1 MTIKKS
7 IVGSL
12 FSMLLVSE
20 MAAADWGD
28 VYYCQMTNLV
38 EMYNGKV
45 TSYSNVMIGS
55 HFLFTS
61 QKFQFKLDQ
70 TKNAMV
76 FGNTGIFKDQ
86 VYKLTNFGNF
96 PGLGRWYANDKY
108 SMTYFEEGKFLYTL
122 HGSQGSVAA
131 SADCDKF

>member
-1 MTIKKS
+1 MSIKKL
-7 IVGSL
+7 IAGL
-12 FSMLLVSE
+12 TLSMLLGSG
-20 MAAADWGD
+20 AANADWGD
-28 VYYCQMTNLV
+28 VYYCQMTNFLGITV
-38 EMYNGKV
+38 EGEMESWK
-45 TSYSNVMIGS
+45 
-55 HFLFTS
+55 LE
-61 QKFQFKLDQ
+61 KFQFKLDQ

-108 SMTYFEEGKFLYTL
+108 SMTYFQEGKFLYTTN
-122 HGSQGSVAA
+122 GAVVGIISI

>member
-1 MTIKKS
+1 MTIKKL
-7 IVGSL
+7 VFGSM
-12 FSMLLVSE
+12 FSMLLGSG

-28 VYYCQMTNLV
+28 VYYCQMTNFDEIMV
-38 EMYNGKV
+38 EGEKK
-45 TSYSNVMIGS
+45 SWK
-55 HFLFTS
+55 LE
-61 QKFQFKLDQ
+61 KFQFKLDQ

-108 SMTYFEEGKFLYTL
+108 SMTYFEEGKFLYTFNSSTGL
-122 HGSQGSVAA
+122 SVK
-131 SADCDKF
+131 SADCEKF

>member
-1 MTIKKS
+1 MNIKKS

-28 VYYCQMTNLV
+28 VYYCQMTNFDEIMV
-38 EMYNGKV
+38 EGEKK
-45 TSYSNVMIGS
+45 SWK
-55 HFLFTS
+55 LE
-61 QKFQFKLDQ
+61 KFQFKLDQ

-108 SMTYFEEGKFLYTL
+108 SMTYFQEGKFLYTTN
-122 HGSQGSVAA
+122 GAVVGIISI

>member
-28 VYYCQMTNLV
+28 VYYCQMTNFDEIMV
-38 EMYNGKV
+38 EGEKK
-45 TSYSNVMIGS
+45 SWK
-55 HFLFTS
+55 LE
-61 QKFQFKLDQ
+61 KFQFKLDQ

-96 PGLGRWYANDKY
+96 PGLGRWYANSKY
-108 SMTYFEEGKFLYTL
+108 SMTYFQEGKFLYTTN
-122 HGSQGSVAA
+122 GAVVGIISI